1 MDAISYLQTNL
12 AESTIII
19 GLVLLIVEVWLLGLS
34 TIVLLALGVSAVV
47 TGSLVWLGILPD
59 TLTAVIASSG
69 IGAGVLTVI
78 LWRPLKKSQKGVR
91 REYNIHSD
99 LIGLHFELDQELD
112 ANHPVTVKYSGVN
125 RKLVLG
131 AAHREAIVPVGA
143 SVKVIAVDVG
153 RFTVEPLPDEDIQ
166 AKDNAK

>member
-1 MDAISYLQTNL
+1 MDVMSYLQTNL
-12 AESTIII
+12 AEATIII
-19 GLVLLIVEVWLLGLS
+19 GLILLIVEVWLLGLS

-47 TGSLVWLGILPD
+47 TGGLVWLGILPD
-59 TLTAVIASSG
+59 TLTVVIAGSG
-69 IGAGVLTVI
+69 IGAGVLTAI

-112 ANHPVTVKYSGVN
+112 ANNPAIVKYSGVN
-125 RKLVLG
+125 WKLVLG
-131 AAHREAIVPVGA
+131 AAHREAVVPAGA

-153 RFTVEPLPDEDIQ
+153 RFTVEPVPGDTQ
-166 AKDNAK
+166 PKDNAG